1 MDCMDVLWVA
11 LSWSTGSRSAK
22 NHWCREAQALTMSNF
37 SSIEHSLVLVIKVV
51 TMIKHTKLRFV
62 GAVQ

>member
-1 MDCMDVLWVA
+1 LEYRKLKLEESPVESQW
-11 LSWSTGSRSAK
+11 R
-22 NHWCREAQALTMSNF
+22 REAQALTMSNF
-37 SSIEHSLVLVIKVV
+37 SSIEHSLVLVIKVA

>member
-1 MDCMDVLWVA
+1 LEYRKPKREESLVESQW
-11 LSWSTGSRSAK
+11 R
-22 NHWCREAQALTMSNF
+22 REAQALTMSNF

>member
-1 MDCMDVLWVA
+1 LEYRKPKLEESPAESQW
-11 LSWSTGSRSAK
+11 R
-22 NHWCREAQALTMSNF
+22 REAQALTMSNF